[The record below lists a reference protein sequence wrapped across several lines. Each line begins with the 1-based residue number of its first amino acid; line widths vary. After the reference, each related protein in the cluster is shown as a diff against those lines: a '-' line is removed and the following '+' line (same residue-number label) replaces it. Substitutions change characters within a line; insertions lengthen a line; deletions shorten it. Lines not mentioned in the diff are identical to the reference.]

1 MSITPQEFA
10 DKINLQIAELQRANK
25 PLEIAARSVHALQVQ
40 RIFKEGRKSDGS
52 DIGQYNSTN
61 PLYVNPKTSPGNTS
75 GIKPPRGKNGD
86 THFKS
91 GKKEGQAHKTTYV
104 ESYRAY
110 KGLIGRN
117 NDKVNLRLS
126 DDLFSD
132 FASPVFDSGNPRP
145 EMISINEYQS
155 RLKRDHNQ
163 KKFEG
168 LQFGN
173 KSLKGYGVI
182 GKLTTEEKKTFFEV
196 VERELKQMFSP

>member
-10 DKINLQIAELQRANK
+10 DKINLQIAELQKSNR
-25 PLEIAARSVHALQVQ
+25 PLELAARSVHALQVQ
-40 RIFKEGRKSDGS
+40 RIFKDGLKSDGS
-52 DIGQYNSTN
+52 QIGQYNTTE
-61 PLYVNPKTSPGNTS
+61 PLYVNPSTSPGNTS

-91 GKKEGQAHKTTYV
+91 GKKEGQPHKTTYV
-104 ESYRAY
+104 ESYKAY

-132 FASPVFDSGNPRP
+132 FASPVFDTNNPRP
-145 EMISINEYQS
+145 EMISIHEYQS
-155 RLKRDHNQ
+155 RLKRDHNS

-182 GKLTTEEKKTFFEV
+182 GKLTSEEKKIFFQT
-196 VERELKQMFSP
+196 VESELKKMFSP